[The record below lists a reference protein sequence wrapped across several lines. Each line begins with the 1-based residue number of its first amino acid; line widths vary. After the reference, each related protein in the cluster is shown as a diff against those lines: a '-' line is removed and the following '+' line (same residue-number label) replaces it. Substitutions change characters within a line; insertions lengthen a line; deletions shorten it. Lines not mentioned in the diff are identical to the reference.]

1 MSRKWTE
8 INESLQADRNL
19 GSLVEFDMGDME
31 ADMAISEALTMAAEG
46 KYIAGEI
53 LESFFDFNKVAE
65 NRGYD
70 AMEYIAEAFSV
81 GGFFKKIIDILVNF
95 WGVIVNFFK
104 AMFSKIGGTDGTVKT
119 LRDIKSE
126 LEALAA
132 RDFKEVAGKNDTK
145 EAPKLKIKQNDLD
158 GAATMALALLNA
170 KAYLEYKLKGNDT
183 LITITDSAVT
193 VANSVKPDDDG
204 KKPGLAS
211 GNAAT
216 AIEATS
222 KNLEELIK
230 EVGLGDKGAA
240 QILLKMF
247 NDNAAIKG
255 IVEKK
260 DSKVKD
266 AKKVSEILKAL
277 SQSFFPKDAETV
289 SVGAKERI
297 GQLATTV
304 NALLDGSA
312 DKSRLSSGTQVSAE
326 ALVRNGFE
334 EARKQA
340 QDVLDKLKEA
350 AKKIGAVKASSFDT
364 KVKDDA
370 DATKAN
376 EEAAGKT
383 AEAMGKLSTNLMEIQ
398 SSMQAIITGGMDAGV
413 ALLKAVTNELNT
425 QTKAIGKM
433 AGSFERYKKED

>member
-31 ADMAISEALTMAAEG
+31 ADMAISEALTIAAEG

-70 AMEYIAEAFSV
+70 AVEYIAEAFSV

-158 GAATMALALLNA
+158 GAATMALALLDA

-204 KKPGLAS
+204 KKPGLTS
-211 GNAAT
+211 GIAAT

-247 NDNAAIKG
+247 NDNTAIKG

-260 DSKVKD
+260 DSKIKD

-304 NALLDGSA
+304 NSLLEGSKGGTSDGV
-312 DKSRLSSGTQVSAE
+312 KVSAE

-383 AEAMGKLSTNLMEIQ
+383 AEAMGKVSTNLMEIQ

>member
-8 INESLQADRNL
+8 INESLQADRIL
-19 GSLVEFDMGDME
+19 GSLVEFNMGDME
-31 ADMAISEALTMAAEG
+31 ADMAISEALTIAAEG

-158 GAATMALALLNA
+158 GAATMALALLDA
-170 KAYLEYKLKGNDT
+170 KAYLDYKLKGNDT
-183 LITITDSAVT
+183 LITITDSAVV

-204 KKPGLAS
+204 KKPALAA
-211 GNAAT
+211 GTAAT

-297 GQLATTV
+297 GQLAATV
-304 NALLDGSA
+304 NALLDGS
-312 DKSRLSSGTQVSAE
+312 KGGTSEGVKVSAE

>member
-31 ADMAISEALTMAAEG
+31 ADMAISEALTIAAEG

-65 NRGYD
+65 DRGYD

-158 GAATMALALLNA
+158 GAATMALALLDA

-211 GNAAT
+211 GIAAT

-297 GQLATTV
+297 GQLAATV
-304 NALLDGSA
+304 NSLLDGS
-312 DKSRLSSGTQVSAE
+312 KGGTSERVKVSAE

-350 AKKIGAVKASSFDT
+350 AKKIGAVKASFFDT

-425 QTKAIGKM
+425 QTKAIAKM

>member
-19 GSLVEFDMGDME
+19 GSLVEFNMGDME
-31 ADMAISEALTMAAEG
+31 ADMAISEALTIAAEG

-53 LESFFDFNKVAE
+53 LESFYDFNKVAE

-126 LEALAA
+126 LEALAS

-158 GAATMALALLNA
+158 GAATMALALLDA
-170 KAYLEYKLKGNDT
+170 KAYLDYKLKGNDT
-183 LITITDSAVT
+183 LITITDSAVV

-204 KKPGLAS
+204 KKPALAA
-211 GNAAT
+211 GTAAT

-297 GQLATTV
+297 GQLAAIV
-304 NALLDGSA
+304 NALLDGSKKGNA
-312 DKSRLSSGTQVSAE
+312 EGINISAE

-425 QTKAIGKM
+425 QTKAIAKM

>member
-31 ADMAISEALTMAAEG
+31 ADMAISEALTIAAEG

-65 NRGYD
+65 DRGYD

-158 GAATMALALLNA
+158 GAATMALALLDA

-211 GNAAT
+211 GIAAT

-260 DSKVKD
+260 DSKIKD

-297 GQLATTV
+297 GQLAATV
-304 NALLDGSA
+304 NSLLDGS
-312 DKSRLSSGTQVSAE
+312 KGGTSERVKVSAE

-425 QTKAIGKM
+425 QTKAIAKM

>member
-19 GSLVEFDMGDME
+19 GSLVEFNMGDME
-31 ADMAISEALTMAAEG
+31 ADMAISEALTIAAEG

-158 GAATMALALLNA
+158 GAATMALALLDA
-170 KAYLEYKLKGNDT
+170 KAYLDYKLKGNDT
-183 LITITDSAVT
+183 LITITDSAVV

-204 KKPGLAS
+204 KKPALAA
-211 GNAAT
+211 GTAAT

-247 NDNAAIKG
+247 NDNAVIKG

-297 GQLATTV
+297 GQLAATV
-304 NALLDGSA
+304 NALLDGS
-312 DKSRLSSGTQVSAE
+312 KGGTSAGAKVSAE

>member
-19 GSLVEFDMGDME
+19 GSLVEFNMGDME
-31 ADMAISEALTMAAEG
+31 ADMAISEALTIAAEG

-104 AMFSKIGGTDGTVKT
+104 ALFSKIGGTDGTVKT

-158 GAATMALALLNA
+158 GAATMALALLDA
-170 KAYLEYKLKGNDT
+170 KAYLNYKLKGNDT
-183 LITITDSAVT
+183 LITITESAVA

-204 KKPGLAS
+204 KKPALSAGI
-211 GNAAT
+211 AAT

-289 SVGAKERI
+289 SVGARERV

-304 NALLDGSA
+304 NALLDGSKKGNA
-312 DKSRLSSGTQVSAE
+312 EGINISGE

-383 AEAMGKLSTNLMEIQ
+383 AEAMGKVSTNLMEIQ

>member
-31 ADMAISEALTMAAEG
+31 ADMAISEALTIAAEG

-222 KNLEELIK
+222 KNLEDLIK

-260 DSKVKD
+260 DSKIKD

-383 AEAMGKLSTNLMEIQ
+383 AEARGKLSTNLMEIQ

>member
-19 GSLVEFDMGDME
+19 GSLVEFDMGVME
-31 ADMAISEALTMAAEG
+31 ADMAISEALTIAAEG

-53 LESFFDFNKVAE
+53 LESFYDFNKVAE

-158 GAATMALALLNA
+158 GAATMALALLDA

-183 LITITDSAVT
+183 LITITDSAVA

-204 KKPGLAS
+204 KKPALAA
-211 GNAAT
+211 GTAAT

-247 NDNAAIKG
+247 NDNATIKG

-297 GQLATTV
+297 GQLAATV
-304 NALLDGSA
+304 NALLDGS
-312 DKSRLSSGTQVSAE
+312 KGGTSEGVKVSAE

-383 AEAMGKLSTNLMEIQ
+383 AEAMGKVSTNLMEIQ

-433 AGSFERYKKED
+433 VGSFERYKKED

>member
-8 INESLQADRNL
+8 INESLQADRIL
-19 GSLVEFDMGDME
+19 GSLVEFNMGDME
-31 ADMAISEALTMAAEG
+31 ADMAISEALTIAAEG

-158 GAATMALALLNA
+158 GAATMALALLDA
-170 KAYLEYKLKGNDT
+170 KAYLDYKLKGNDT
-183 LITITDSAVT
+183 LITITDSAVV

-204 KKPGLAS
+204 KKPALAA
-211 GNAAT
+211 GTAAT

-297 GQLATTV
+297 GQLAATV
-304 NALLDGSA
+304 NALLDGS
-312 DKSRLSSGTQVSAE
+312 KGGTSAGAKVSAE

>member
-19 GSLVEFDMGDME
+19 GSLVEFDMGYME
-31 ADMAISEALTMAAEG
+31 ADMAISEALTIAAEG

-222 KNLEELIK
+222 KNLEDLIK

-260 DSKVKD
+260 DSKIKD

>member
-19 GSLVEFDMGDME
+19 GSLVEFNMGDME
-31 ADMAISEALTMAAEG
+31 ADMAISEALTIAAEG

-158 GAATMALALLNA
+158 GAATMALALLDA
-170 KAYLEYKLKGNDT
+170 KAYLDYKLKGNDT
-183 LITITDSAVT
+183 LITITDSAVV

-204 KKPGLAS
+204 KKPALAA
-211 GNAAT
+211 GTAAT

-297 GQLATTV
+297 GQLAATV
-304 NALLDGSA
+304 NALLDGS
-312 DKSRLSSGTQVSAE
+312 KGGTSAGAKVSAE

>member
-31 ADMAISEALTMAAEG
+31 ADMAISEALTIAAEG

-53 LESFFDFNKVAE
+53 VESFFDFNKVAE

-211 GNAAT
+211 GNAAA

-297 GQLATTV
+297 GQLAATV
-304 NALLDGSA
+304 NSLLDGS
-312 DKSRLSSGTQVSAE
+312 KGGTSEGVKVSAE

>member
-31 ADMAISEALTMAAEG
+31 ADMAISEALTIAAEG

-65 NRGYD
+65 DRGYD

-158 GAATMALALLNA
+158 GAATMALALLDA

-297 GQLATTV
+297 GQLAATV
-304 NALLDGSA
+304 NSLLDGS
-312 DKSRLSSGTQVSAE
+312 KGGTSERVKVSAE

-425 QTKAIGKM
+425 QTKAIAKM

>member
-19 GSLVEFDMGDME
+19 GSLVEFNMGDME

-170 KAYLEYKLKGNDT
+170 REYLEFKLKDNDT
-183 LITITDSAVT
+183 LITITDAAVI

-211 GNAAT
+211 GNAAA

-222 KNLEELIK
+222 KNLEDLIK

-240 QILLKMF
+240 QILLKIF
-247 NDNAAIKG
+247 NGNAAIKG

-260 DSKVKD
+260 DSKIKD

-304 NALLDGSA
+304 SSLLDGS
-312 DKSRLSSGTQVSAE
+312 KGGTSEGVKVSAE

-350 AKKIGAVKASSFDT
+350 AKKIGSVKASTFDT

>member
-31 ADMAISEALTMAAEG
+31 ADMAISEALTIAAEG

-158 GAATMALALLNA
+158 GAATMALALLDA

-183 LITITDSAVT
+183 LITITDSAVA

-247 NDNAAIKG
+247 NDNVAIKG

-297 GQLATTV
+297 GQLAATV
-304 NALLDGSA
+304 NSLLDGS
-312 DKSRLSSGTQVSAE
+312 KGGTSEGVKVSAE

-383 AEAMGKLSTNLMEIQ
+383 AEAMGKVSTNLMEIQ

-425 QTKAIGKM
+425 QTKAIAKM

>member
-158 GAATMALALLNA
+158 GAATMALALLDA
-170 KAYLEYKLKGNDT
+170 KAYLEYKLKDNDT
-183 LITITDSAVT
+183 LITITDAAVI

-211 GNAAT
+211 GNAAA

-222 KNLEELIK
+222 KNLEDLIK

-260 DSKVKD
+260 DSKIKD

-304 NALLDGSA
+304 SSLLDGS
-312 DKSRLSSGTQVSAE
+312 KGGTSEGVKVSAE

-350 AKKIGAVKASSFDT
+350 AKKIGSVKASTFDT

>member
-19 GSLVEFDMGDME
+19 GSLVEFDMGNME

-65 NRGYD
+65 NRGYG

-158 GAATMALALLNA
+158 GAATMALALLDA
-170 KAYLEYKLKGNDT
+170 KAYLEYKLKDNDT
-183 LITITDSAVT
+183 LITITDAAVI

-211 GNAAT
+211 GNAAA

-222 KNLEELIK
+222 KNLEDLIK

-260 DSKVKD
+260 DSKIKD

-304 NALLDGSA
+304 SSLLDGS
-312 DKSRLSSGTQVSAE
+312 KGGTSEGVKVSAE

-350 AKKIGAVKASSFDT
+350 AKKIGSVKASTFDT

>member
-19 GSLVEFDMGDME
+19 GSLVEFNMGDME
-31 ADMAISEALTMAAEG
+31 ADMAISEALTIAAEG

-158 GAATMALALLNA
+158 GAATMALALLDA
-170 KAYLEYKLKGNDT
+170 KAYLDYKLKGNDT
-183 LITITDSAVT
+183 LITITDSAVV

-204 KKPGLAS
+204 KKPALAA
-211 GNAAT
+211 GTAAT

-297 GQLATTV
+297 GQLAATV
-304 NALLDGSA
+304 NALLDGSKKGNA
-312 DKSRLSSGTQVSAE
+312 EGINISAE

-425 QTKAIGKM
+425 QTKAISKM

>member
-1 MSRKWTE
+1 
-8 INESLQADRNL
+8 
-19 GSLVEFDMGDME
+19 
-31 ADMAISEALTMAAEG
+31 
-46 KYIAGEI
+46 
-53 LESFFDFNKVAE
+53 
-65 NRGYD
+65 
-70 AMEYIAEAFSV
+70 
-81 GGFFKKIIDILVNF
+81 
-95 WGVIVNFFK
+95 
-104 AMFSKIGGTDGTVKT
+104 MFSKIGGTDGTVKT

-132 RDFKEVAGKNDTK
+132 RADGGFKEVAGKNDTK

-158 GAATMALALLNA
+158 GAATMALALLDA
-170 KAYLEYKLKGNDT
+170 KAYLDYKLKGNDT
-183 LITITDSAVT
+183 LITITDSAVA

-204 KKPGLAS
+204 KKPALVEGTL
-211 GNAAT
+211 AT
-216 AIEATS
+216 AIEATT

-247 NDNAAIKG
+247 NDNVAIKG

-297 GQLATTV
+297 VQLAATV
-304 NALLDGSA
+304 NALLDGS
-312 DKSRLSSGTQVSAE
+312 KKGTSEGVKVSAE

-433 AGSFERYKKED
+433 AGSFERYNKED

>member
-1 MSRKWTE
+1 
-8 INESLQADRNL
+8 
-19 GSLVEFDMGDME
+19 
-31 ADMAISEALTMAAEG
+31 MAISEALTIAAEG

-65 NRGYD
+65 DRGYD

-158 GAATMALALLNA
+158 GAATMALALLDA

-297 GQLATTV
+297 GQLAATV
-304 NALLDGSA
+304 NSLLDGS
-312 DKSRLSSGTQVSAE
+312 KGGTSERVKVSAE

-425 QTKAIGKM
+425 QTKAIAKM

>member
-19 GSLVEFDMGDME
+19 GSLVEFNMGDME
-31 ADMAISEALTMAAEG
+31 ADMAISEALTIAAEG

-53 LESFFDFNKVAE
+53 LESFYDFNKVAE

-158 GAATMALALLNA
+158 GAATMALALLDA
-170 KAYLEYKLKGNDT
+170 KAYLDYKLKGNDT
-183 LITITDSAVT
+183 LITITDSAVV

-204 KKPGLAS
+204 KKPALAA
-211 GNAAT
+211 GTAAT

-297 GQLATTV
+297 GQLAATV
-304 NALLDGSA
+304 NALLDGS
-312 DKSRLSSGTQVSAE
+312 KGGTSAGAKVSAE

-433 AGSFERYKKED
+433 AGSFERYNKED

>member
-31 ADMAISEALTMAAEG
+31 ADMAISEALTIAAEG

-53 LESFFDFNKVAE
+53 VESFFDFNKVAE

-211 GNAAT
+211 GIVAT

-222 KNLEELIK
+222 KNLEDLIK

-260 DSKVKD
+260 DSKIKD

-297 GQLATTV
+297 GQLAATV
-304 NALLDGSA
+304 NSLLDGS
-312 DKSRLSSGTQVSAE
+312 KGVTSEGVKVSAE

>member
-19 GSLVEFDMGDME
+19 GSLVEFDMGYME
-31 ADMAISEALTMAAEG
+31 ADMAISEALTIAAEG

-158 GAATMALALLNA
+158 GAATMALALLDA

-247 NDNAAIKG
+247 NDNATIKG

>member
-158 GAATMALALLNA
+158 GAATMALALLDA

-260 DSKVKD
+260 DSKIKD

>member
-31 ADMAISEALTMAAEG
+31 ADMAISEALTIAAEG

-158 GAATMALALLNA
+158 GAATMALALLDA

-183 LITITDSAVT
+183 LITITDSAVV

-247 NDNAAIKG
+247 NDNAVIKG

-297 GQLATTV
+297 GQLAATV
-304 NALLDGSA
+304 SSLLDGS
-312 DKSRLSSGTQVSAE
+312 KVGTSEGVKVSAE

>member
-19 GSLVEFDMGDME
+19 GSLVEFNMGDME
-31 ADMAISEALTMAAEG
+31 ADMAISEALTIAAEG

-158 GAATMALALLNA
+158 GAATMALALLDA
-170 KAYLEYKLKGNDT
+170 KAYLNYKLKGNDT
-183 LITITDSAVT
+183 LITITDSAVA

-204 KKPGLAS
+204 KKPALAA
-211 GNAAT
+211 GTAAT

-247 NDNAAIKG
+247 NDNAAVKG

-297 GQLATTV
+297 GQLVATV
-304 NALLDGSA
+304 NALLDGS
-312 DKSRLSSGTQVSAE
+312 KGGTSAGAKVSAE

-425 QTKAIGKM
+425 QTKAISKM

>member
-1 MSRKWTE
+1 
-8 INESLQADRNL
+8 
-19 GSLVEFDMGDME
+19 
-31 ADMAISEALTMAAEG
+31 
-46 KYIAGEI
+46 
-53 LESFFDFNKVAE
+53 
-65 NRGYD
+65 
-70 AMEYIAEAFSV
+70 
-81 GGFFKKIIDILVNF
+81 
-95 WGVIVNFFK
+95 
-104 AMFSKIGGTDGTVKT
+104 
-119 LRDIKSE
+119 
-126 LEALAA
+126 
-132 RDFKEVAGKNDTK
+132 
-145 EAPKLKIKQNDLD
+145 
-158 GAATMALALLNA
+158 
-170 KAYLEYKLKGNDT
+170 
-183 LITITDSAVT
+183 
-193 VANSVKPDDDG
+193 
-204 KKPGLAS
+204 
-211 GNAAT
+211 
-216 AIEATS
+216 
-222 KNLEELIK
+222 
-230 EVGLGDKGAA
+230 
-240 QILLKMF
+240 MF

-297 GQLATTV
+297 GQLAATV
-304 NALLDGSA
+304 NSLLDGS
-312 DKSRLSSGTQVSAE
+312 KGGTSERVKVSAE

-425 QTKAIGKM
+425 QTKAIAKM